1 MSLRV
6 ELQLTPDMTSK
17 WWESLSVVNSAI
29 RKDKTTD
36 AWAGDLFTLTSNG
49 QLLGS
54 IQQHLCE
61 LDTEIR
67 S

>member
-1 MSLRV
+1 
-6 ELQLTPDMTSK
+6 MTSK

-36 AWAGDLFTLTSNG
+36 AWASDLFTLTSNG

-61 LDTEIR
+61 SWCLHSVHAADNRLE
-67 S
+67 